1 MTALT
6 PLLPVRR
13 DEDVTALSKTLGIS
27 VLGVLLVSCDS
38 GVEPDELTLVGSLM
52 EDPTALQRGEAL
64 FRGTCA
70 GFCHG
75 LTPEQS
81 ESAYLFDCEW
91 IHGGSDEEIFAVIS
105 NGIPDT
111 RMVGFGDN
119 FPEGDGDKWK
129 LIAYLRANQQPCD

>member
-1 MTALT
+1 MTTLSRT
-6 PLLPVRR
+6 LL
-13 DEDVTALSKTLGIS
+13 LSVFGLILAT
-27 VLGVLLVSCDS
+27 CDI
-38 GVEPDELTLVGSLM
+38 GGEPEEFTLVESLM
-52 EDPTALQRGEAL
+52 RDSAALQRGEAI
-64 FRGTCA
+64 FQGTCA
-70 GFCHG
+70 GFCHA

-81 ESAYLFDCEW
+81 DSAYLFDCEW

-105 NGIPDT
+105 TGIPDT